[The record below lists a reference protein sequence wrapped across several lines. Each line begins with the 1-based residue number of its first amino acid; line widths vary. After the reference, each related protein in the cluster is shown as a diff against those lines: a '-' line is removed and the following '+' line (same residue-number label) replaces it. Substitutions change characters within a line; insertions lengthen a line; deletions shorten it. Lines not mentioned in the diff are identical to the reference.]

1 MNRLVLLACAAL
13 TAVAALIGA
22 TGAHTAVTA
31 EGKTETPA
39 VPGSAG
45 WQ

>member
-13 TAVAALIGA
+13 AAVAALIGA
-22 TGAHTAVTA
+22 TGTHAAVTA
-31 EGKTETPA
+31 ADA
-39 VPGSAG
+39 VEPHVVVYSAG